1 MCSSVI
7 AIAIMTVPSLST
19 KPPRNNNKWEKLK
32 TDKQR
37 SLGKHKKLTVVLAL
51 AESYVHTAA
60 IKTFAVPLSQYENS
74 IDHFK
79 IITLQSMSPK
89 DSLPIFLKSFSTC
102 FLLEFLQKMT
112 LLFGPVNCLQ
122 QKHHNYWNWRAFPF
136 LQFIMF

>member
-1 MCSSVI
+1 MCSSAI

-60 IKTFAVPLSQYENS
+60 IKTFAVPLLQHENS

-89 DSLPIFLKSFSTC
+89 DSLPSFLKSFSTC
-102 FLLEFLQKMT
+102 FLLEFL
-112 LLFGPVNCLQ
+112 
-122 QKHHNYWNWRAFPF
+122 
-136 LQFIMF
+136 